1 LVGKKFRDVSNNGI
15 KNTLFEICKVEF
27 ISKHDTVVGYRRTVN
42 TQRVQKDSYCVYGD
56 LGLLMLTDMYDE
68 IPEETVDTV
77 VDSHA
82 RKGSSSKGTY
92 SCEAVS
98 YDYATPVLLVLC
110 LVLKPYYGTMRLS
123 ELKL

>member
-1 LVGKKFRDVSNNGI
+1 
-15 KNTLFEICKVEF
+15 
-27 ISKHDTVVGYRRTVN
+27 
-42 TQRVQKDSYCVYGD
+42 
-56 LGLLMLTDMYDE
+56 MYDE